1 MIRLLRIWAPPA
13 LALVVIL
20 GSSAESQAETIRI
33 TALEAGDT
41 VVIKMW
47 SWGCFHY
54 RAKYLFTFNLD
65 PKQAGHVLVT
75 VKDIKGVWHRS
86 LGVRSLGPDELR
98 GLDAVLSAYRVPVG
112 RCISSTLHRVRL
124 KWVDEGEVISEEM
137 HFGSPCIESMVAGG
151 LSLSEIASDF
161 GTPGPRSQADGYFR
175 PNNRMQAPAGGLG
188 GGITRDGRA
197 PAAPDAER
205 SAAGKNARGQDLR

>member
-137 HFGSPCIESMVAGG
+137 HFG
-151 LSLSEIASDF
+151 
-161 GTPGPRSQADGYFR
+161 TPGPRSQADGYFR